1 LVKRKR
7 KFQHL
12 LLEKIIVEE
21 LIIFSIIAIL
31 GIKRILTQEEI
42 DLIEIIFLMPIGW
55 VRFPIQFLF
64 QSLF

>member
-31 GIKRILTQEEI
+31 GIKRILTH
-42 DLIEIIFLMPIGW
+42 
-55 VRFPIQFLF
+55 RKK
-64 QSLF
+64 